1 MNDGLI
7 SRTILQQAGQII
19 QRECYLNYPDGI
31 QIQNFSCGIAVT
43 SAGNLKNVKNIFHL
57 TMPPFSKIDWLDKH
71 VKNKIFLKVFS
82 FYNRKNYS

>member
-1 MNDGLI
+1 MNDGFI
-7 SRTILQQAGQII
+7 SRMILQQAGKII

-57 TMPPFSKIDWLDKH
+57 TMPPFSKIDWLDKD
-71 VKNKIFLKVFS
+71 VKIINIQFLK
-82 FYNRKNYS
+82 